1 MVDRFQFIAPTEL
14 AAISDLRLLA
24 RTVVAGMA
32 GGVHRSAR
40 TGSAAEFAQ
49 YRSYAQGDDPRFV
62 DWRLY
67 GRSDRLYVRQFR
79 EETNL
84 RCTIL
89 LDCSASMGYGSG
101 AVDKFRYAQML
112 VACLATLA
120 VGQRDEVGFA
130 AFGSELETYVPGRAR
145 ADHLHRLLVAMSN
158 VRAQGGTDTE
168 GILRFAGDALPARGM
183 VVLVSDLLHPIEN
196 VLRQLRSLRARRH
209 DVLVLQISD
218 RAERDFPFERA
229 VTLRDAEDGRE
240 LFAVPSAV
248 RAAYLENRANHFAQI
263 RRECLAAEIDV
274 DEFSCDEPLDR
285 ALQRFLVRRSHA
297 LFTSSRR
304 GR

>member
-1 MVDRFQFIAPTEL
+1 MVNRCQFIAPAEL
-14 AAISDLRLLA
+14 AVMADLQLLA

-32 GGVHRSAR
+32 GGVQRSAR

-89 LDCSASMGYGSG
+89 LDCSASMDYGSG

-120 VGQRDEVGFA
+120 FEQRDEVGFA
-130 AFGSELETYVPGRAR
+130 AFAAELEAYIPGRAR
-145 ADHLHRLLVAMSN
+145 ADHLHRLLAAMAN
-158 VRAQGGTDTE
+158 ARAQGGTDTE
-168 GILRFAGDALPARGM
+168 SALRFAGDALPARGM
-183 VVLVSDLLHPIEN
+183 VVLVSDLLFPLEN
-196 VLRQLRSLRARRH
+196 VVRQLRSLRARRH

-229 VTLRDAEDGRE
+229 VTLRDAEEGRE
-240 LFAVPSAV
+240 LFVVPSAV
-248 RAAYLENRANHFAQI
+248 RAQYLQNRDHHFAEI
-263 RRECLAAEIDV
+263 RRACLAAEIDIA
-274 DEFSCDEPLDR
+274 EFSCDEPLDA
-285 ALQRFLVRRSHA
+285 ALQRFLFRRSHA
-297 LFTSSRR
+297 LLASSRR
-304 GR
+304 SR

>member
-1 MVDRFQFIAPTEL
+1 MADRFQFIAPAEL
-14 AAISDLRLLA
+14 AAMADLQLLA

-49 YRSYAQGDDPRFV
+49 YRTYTQGDDPRFV

-89 LDCSASMGYGSG
+89 LDCSASMDYGSG

-120 VGQRDEVGFA
+120 TQQRDEVGFA
-130 AFGSELETYVPGRAR
+130 AFGAELDVYIPGRAR
-145 ADHLHRLLVAMSN
+145 ADHLHRLLAAMAN
-158 VRAQGGTDTE
+158 VQPRGGTDTE
-168 GILRFAGDALPARGM
+168 GVLRFVGDALPARGM
-183 VVLVSDLLHPIEN
+183 IVLVSDLLHPIDN
-196 VLRQLRSLRARRH
+196 VLRQLRTLRARRH

-218 RAERDFPFERA
+218 RAEREFPFERA
-229 VTLRDAEDGRE
+229 VTLRDAEEPRE

-248 RAAYLENRANHFAQI
+248 RAQYLANRDNHFAEV
-263 RRECLAAEIDV
+263 RRACLAAEIDIE
-274 DEFSCDEPLDR
+274 EFSCDEPLDR
-285 ALQRFLVRRSHA
+285 ALQRFLFRRSHA
-297 LFTSSRR
+297 LLSSSRR
-304 GR
+304 SA

>member
-1 MVDRFQFIAPTEL
+1 MVDRFQFIAPAEL
-14 AAISDLRLLA
+14 AAISDLQLLA

-49 YRSYAQGDDPRFV
+49 YRSYAQGDDPRYV

-89 LDCSASMGYGSG
+89 LDCSASMDYGSG
-101 AVDKFRYAQML
+101 EVGKFRYAQML
-112 VACLATLA
+112 VACLATLTSQ
-120 VGQRDEVGFA
+120 QRDEVAFA
-130 AFGSELETYVPGRAR
+130 AFAAEVETYIPGRAR
-145 ADHLHRLLVAMSN
+145 ADHLHRLLAAMAN
-158 VRAQGGTDTE
+158 VQPSGGTDTE
-168 GILRFAGDALPARGM
+168 SALRFLGDVVPARGM
-183 VVLVSDLLHPIEN
+183 VVLVGDLLHPLDK
-196 VLRQLRSLRARRH
+196 VVRQLRALRARRH

-218 RAERDFPFERA
+218 PAERSFPFERS
-229 VTLRDAEDGRE
+229 VTLRDAEEGRE

-248 RAAYLENRANHFAQI
+248 RAQYLENRANHFAEI
-263 RRECLAAEIDV
+263 RRECLAAEIDIA
-274 DEFSCDEPLDR
+274 EFSCDEPLDG
-285 ALQRFLVRRSHA
+285 ALQRFLFRRSHA
-297 LFTSSRR
+297 LLASSRR
-304 GR
+304 GA